1 MVAIFIYIILKGKK
15 QKETGPKMR
24 YEKELKN
31 AYLFINIYILK
42 CVYEWEYRCSSKKKR
57 GGERKRG
64 GKKGRKE
71 GEYLSFR
78 YNSNMP

>member
-42 CVYEWEYRCSSKKKR
+42 CVYEWEYRCSSKKKGGGEKGR
-57 GGERKRG
+57 GGVKRE
-64 GKKGRKE
+64 GKKG
-71 GEYLSFR
+71 
-78 YNSNMP
+78 NI